1 MEDNNEQTIV
11 PGGDSSL
18 YFHKNTIRN
27 CVAAWLFPGA
37 GYSLAGRRRNAL
49 IISIALVVAYLL
61 GATLGGDLY
70 NLSLSA
76 PEGRI
81 RFFGAVCQ
89 AGMGFLYFVAKL
101 FMERGTPLSPTYDY
115 GTSYFLIAG
124 MINWLVV
131 LDVFDISVKRK

>member
-1 MEDNNEQTIV
+1 VEDKNEQGIV

-18 YFHKNTIRN
+18 YFAKDTIRN

-37 GYSLAGRRRNAL
+37 GYYLAGRRKNAL
-49 IISIALVVAYLL
+49 IICVALVVAYIL
-61 GATLGGDLY
+61 GMALGGDLY
-70 NLSLSA
+70 NLAPSA

-81 RFFGAVCQ
+81 RFFGGLCQ
-89 AGMGFLYFVAKL
+89 AGMGVLYIIAKFAL
-101 FMERGTPLSPTYDY
+101 ERGTPLNPTYDY
-115 GTSYFLIAG
+115 ATSYFLIAG